1 MKQMKTL
8 LVVSLLLACVF
19 VPGFAAA
26 DGETITNAD
35 NKTETETT
43 TVSSSGGSGGSS
55 SGADYKI
62 KSPTDVTN
70 ETETTATSS
79 GGSGEGVSATS
90 VTQGEVQSTETA
102 IGISKVVRKPQ
113 VVKPHVIRPVVARV
127 RYMDIKDRQLNSR
140 QALVDARREI
150 MNAETPEERAEL
162 VVELKTAA
170 KEHLLQ
176 TIDRMIG
183 RLEVVQEQIEAAE
196 ENDDA
201 PEGAS
206 DNIDRYILRLEGKKS
221 EVESADTGADIVS
234 AAKDIRGEW
243 REIRREILRHTR
255 YMIVAR
261 IGNYVEKSERLSDK
275 LDTQIDALDDQ
286 GVDTTN
292 LKDKLDR
299 FDDKIDCVE
308 TNYLLARDGIG
319 DGDPA
324 DVRQAV
330 REANVCIRD
339 ANQIIREIFRELREY
354 RAGTVVLKGT
364 GTLTAEGSGT
374 ALVRGNIEIALAAD
388 AGSLSVRD
396 RAGDMAIE
404 VTGDGTRTEDGST
417 VIYTGFNGDAT
428 IAGSNVVVTM
438 TGTGIDLTVD
448 GTGTAILIG
457 TGSYE
462 VTHGDEDVASGV
474 WRNPDL
480 TGVEPV
486 VLSGTAVESEVTVE
500 DGDDGESDADTG
512 DDTGDESESGN
523 ETGDVNE
530 TADTGEEV

>member
-127 RYMDIKDRQLNSR
+127 RYMDIKNRQLNSR

-162 VVELKTAA
+162 VAELKTAA

-206 DNIDRYILRLEGKKS
+206 DNIDRYILRLEGKKL

-243 REIRREILRHTR
+243 QEIRREILRHTR

-286 GVDTTN
+286 GVDTTS

-319 DGDPA
+319 DGDSA
-324 DVRQAV
+324 DVRQSV
-330 REANVCIRD
+330 REANVCIKD
-339 ANQIIREIFRELREY
+339 ANQILREIFRELREY

-374 ALVRGNIEIALAAD
+374 ALVRGDIDMQLSAD

-438 TGTGIDLTVD
+438 TGTEIDLTVD

-462 VTHGDEDVASGV
+462 VTHGDGDVASGV

-480 TGVEPV
+480 TGVEPI

-500 DGDDGESDADTG
+500 DGDDGESDGDTG